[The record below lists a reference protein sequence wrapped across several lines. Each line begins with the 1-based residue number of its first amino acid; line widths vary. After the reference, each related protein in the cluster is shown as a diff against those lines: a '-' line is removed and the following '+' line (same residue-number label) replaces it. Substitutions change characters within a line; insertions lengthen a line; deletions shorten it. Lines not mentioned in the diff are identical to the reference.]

1 MSFDDAVKG
10 IVGLGSTVSIPFEQ
24 GDVFRH
30 YGNFNITWS
39 YRSQSLSNRAMSFD
53 KDADEHMEAVDKS
66 QSLSNRAMS
75 FDLNLGELGLTQA
88 VSIPF
93 EQGDVFRQTM
103 YMYSLLKLKVSIPFE
118 QGDVFRLIYYYYYGD
133 LLCVSIPFEQG
144 DVFRLQRHVGSRN
157 HAAFQTHFPIFLEG

>member
-1 MSFDDAVKG
+1 MSFDLVTLPKIPRQRRLNPFRTG
-10 IVGLGSTVSIPFEQ
+10 RCLSTELQFQ
-24 GDVFRH
+24 MTTRDK
-30 YGNFNITWS
+30 
-39 YRSQSLSNRAMSFD
+39 SQSLSNRAMSFD